1 MYGNCLGKCKFV
13 NIEFTFSFSFS
24 TRNCMTKSIIVYSF
38 QGIKDPLFEGL
49 ILQYLK
55 KANKNKAYHF
65 HIITHEQY
73 LTSQEEKLSFVKSL
87 ENYNINWYAVQYKNG
102 RFLLLKK
109 AQNFLYS
116 LWLAWRIKR
125 KFKAKVILG
134 YLTIAGAFSYIISKI
149 LNLKLII
156 YCFEPHSDYMVD
168 FGTWSAK
175 SLKYRLL
182 NAFEKLEAR
191 DCDYLLV
198 PTSHTLKLVK
208 SWNPRAKKILQVPI
222 SVDTEKF
229 KFSEQHRNQLRNKH
243 GIEDRTVA
251 FYLGKFGSLYYD
263 EKEYALFCKLL
274 YQHNPNFYFLIV
286 TPNPQEEVENAFL
299 EQGISKDDFIVLPK
313 IPYDEVESYI
323 SSADLGMVAIPPFP
337 SQKYRTPVK
346 VGNYLACSLPYLIT
360 RGIADDDVLAEKENV
375 GVVFDSLE
383 EKDFEKSVLA
393 LDKLLSEDKQ
403 ALRQRCRKVAI
414 TERGLDN
421 AEKAINTLLE
431 AVFE

>member
-1 MYGNCLGKCKFV
+1 MP
-13 NIEFTFSFSFS
+13 
-24 TRNCMTKSIIVYSF
+24 KSIIVYSF

-55 KANKNKAYHF
+55 KANKNKKYHF

-73 LTSQEEKLSFVKSL
+73 LASQKEKQDFVKSL
-87 ENYNINWYAVQYKNG
+87 ENYNITWYPVQYKNG
-102 RFLLLKK
+102 RFLLIKK
-109 AQNFLYS
+109 TQNFLHS
-116 LWLAWRIKR
+116 LWLAWRVKR
-125 KFKAKVILG
+125 RFKAEVILG

-149 LNLKLII
+149 LRLKLII

-208 SWNPRAKKILQVPI
+208 SWKPRAKKILQVPI

-229 KFSEQHRNQLRNKH
+229 KFSEEHRNQLRKKH
-243 GIEDRTVA
+243 GIENRVVA

-263 EKEYALFCKLL
+263 ERQYALFCKLL
-274 YQHNPNFYFLIV
+274 HNHNPNFYFLIV
-286 TPNPQEEVENAFL
+286 SPNPQEEVEKAFL
-299 EQGISKDDFIVLPK
+299 EQGISKNDFIVLPK
-313 IPYDEVESYI
+313 IPYDQVESYI
-323 SSADLGMVAIPPFP
+323 SAADLGMVAIPPFP

-375 GVVFDSLE
+375 GVVFETLE
-383 EKDFEKSVLA
+383 EKDFEKSIEA
-393 LDKLLSEDKQ
+393 LDKLLTEDKET
-403 ALRQRCRKVAI
+403 LRQRCRKVAI
-414 TERGLDN
+414 EERGLHN
-421 AEKAINTLLE
+421 AEKAMNILLE
-431 AVFE
+431 AAFE